1 MKLISLF
8 TVMTIVYS
16 VTSHAQTFEAK
27 NACDVS
33 LPERATVLR
42 QECKRISPTIHRLQ
56 ACNELVMNSREAK
69 SKEID
74 FIKCLEYRTTNQ
86 INLDQMIRSVD
97 EPIFIENEIEFSQR
111 IRACGRLHTV
121 VTNKFDCL
129 DSAVPILQLN
139 LCGGSESVQIS
150 QRCHE
155 VDFASRIKFI
165 PACLKLKLND
175 PDLFQACIE
184 TAQGSPDKLTFC
196 GGIPRLQNQ
205 QQLQFRCIQSSLSEK
220 QVALC
225 VYSDNQRGENFLTRL
240 EGIGCFPSPDDLQ
253 K

>member
-74 FIKCLEYRTTNQ
+74 FIK
-86 INLDQMIRSVD
+86 LD
-97 EPIFIENEIEFSQR
+97 F
-111 IRACGRLHTV
+111 LH
-121 VTNKFDCL
+121 L
-129 DSAVPILQLN
+129 
-139 LCGGSESVQIS
+139 
-150 QRCHE
+150 
-155 VDFASRIKFI
+155 
-165 PACLKLKLND
+165 
-175 PDLFQACIE
+175 
-184 TAQGSPDKLTFC
+184 
-196 GGIPRLQNQ
+196 
-205 QQLQFRCIQSSLSEK
+205 
-220 QVALC
+220 
-225 VYSDNQRGENFLTRL
+225 
-240 EGIGCFPSPDDLQ
+240 
-253 K
+253 